1 MKKLILI
8 PALFCL
14 FMLNVA
20 SMCSSDDNDNSTGT
34 NPTPVINL
42 VTAGTWRVSSYVDSG
57 NDETNHFSGY
67 TFTFA
72 TSNIVTAT
80 NGTNTYTGAWS
91 VNADDDGDDNPGGDL
106 DFNIA
111 FASPPDFAEL
121 TEDWNIISTTS
132 TTVSLKHISGGGGD
146 TDTLVFTKI

>member
-20 SMCSSDDNDNSTGT
+20 SMCSSDDDNNSTGT
-34 NPTPVINL
+34 NPTPVINAI
-42 VTAGTWRVSSYVDSG
+42 TNGTWRVTSYVDSG

-67 TFTFA
+67 NFNFGS
-72 TSNIVTAT
+72 SNVITVT
-80 NGTNTYTGAWS
+80 NGTNTYSGAWS
-91 VNADDDGDDNPGGDL
+91 VNADDDNDDNPGGDL

-121 TEDWNIISTTS
+121 TEDWQIISFTS
-132 TTVSLKHISGGGGD
+132 NTLSLKHVSGGGGG
-146 TDTLVFTKI
+146 TDTIVFTKN